1 MSNGLQD
8 FCVLE
13 TLTFCN
19 HIKCV
24 LYASVWTK
32 EEQLIV
38 NEFGDKVG
46 VLIVEATLLQ
56 GHSVVNL

>member
-1 MSNGLQD
+1 M
-8 FCVLE
+8 CVRIE
-13 TLTFCN
+13 TLSFRN

-24 LYASVWTK
+24 LYASVWIK

-46 VLIVEATLLQ
+46 VFIPFEAI
-56 GHSVVNL
+56 SYVSRPFSR

>member
-1 MSNGLQD
+1 M
-8 FCVLE
+8 CVRE
-13 TLTFCN
+13 WNVEFCN

-32 EEQLIV
+32 EDELIV

-46 VLIVEATLLQ
+46 VLILCFWFQ
-56 GHSVVNL
+56 GHSLVNL